1 MMKQSLDNI
10 KAAARMNIF
19 GIGPLL
25 IFAGGISTSLVIGA
39 QFQYGYALSLGNSFR
54 PYFLVIGLLL
64 GIIGIYFCF
73 TSFFLVRRGFLSHKL
88 VTSGVYR
95 YSRHPLYAAFI
106 VFLVPSAAFIFD
118 NLLVLIATL
127 VMFLVFKQK
136 ISKEE
141 EYLEKEF
148 GDEYQRYIKQVSQL
162 IPFIKF

>member
-1 MMKQSLDNI
+1 
-10 KAAARMNIF
+10 MNIF

-25 IFAGGISTSLVIGA
+25 IFAGGISLSLVIGA
-39 QFQYGYALSLGNSFR
+39 QFHYGYTVSLGNSFR
-54 PYFLVIGLLL
+54 PFFIVIGLFL
-64 GIIGIYFCF
+64 GIMGIYFWF
-73 TSFFLVRRGFLSHKL
+73 ASFVLVSRGFLSHKL

-106 VFLVPSAAFIFD
+106 VFLVPAAAFILD
-118 NLLVLIATL
+118 NLFVLLATL
-127 VMFLVFKQK
+127 VMVLVFKLK

-148 GDEYQRYIKQVSQL
+148 GDEYQRYIKQVPQL